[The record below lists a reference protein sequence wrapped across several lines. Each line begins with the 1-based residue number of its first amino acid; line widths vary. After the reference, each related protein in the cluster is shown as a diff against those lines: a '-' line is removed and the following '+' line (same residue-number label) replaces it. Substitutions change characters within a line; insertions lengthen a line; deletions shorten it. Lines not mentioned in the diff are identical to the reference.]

1 MPLWR
6 HLKVVFTWI
15 PAFREQYTD
24 KTRMQKKSF
33 LGNFGKVES
42 CSGWNRVGRQL
53 WWNSCYLSNVCEVG
67 VSVGRKDCGYQIRA
81 LLRDNH
87 VFFKHKAMLVA
98 WQVALHEVWVTF
110 WKPGSVRQ
118 ANRQLKE
125 TVYYMCEEWGGV
137 LCWRERGTLGWE
149 KWLSAKSIE
158 GLSLVLHTHMVEGVG
173 LLLPQF
179 LEWDAR

>member
-6 HLKVVFTWI
+6 HLKVGFTWI

-42 CSGWNRVGRQL
+42 CSGWNHVGRRL
-53 WWNSCYLSNVCEVG
+53 WWSSCYLSNICEVG

-118 ANRQLKE
+118 ANPTAKRNSLLYVRGVRRGPMLTWKGHSWVGEMAQCQE
-125 TVYYMCEEWGGV
+125 YRGPEFGSPHPYGGRSWPFTSTVSWV
-137 LCWRERGTLGWE
+137 R
-149 KWLSAKSIE
+149 
-158 GLSLVLHTHMVEGVG
+158 H
-173 LLLPQF
+173 
-179 LEWDAR
+179 